1 MHVDEVPL
9 HHPQLINIQ
18 DAVVLNAQPALNDR
32 DDRLGRSDV
41 EVILLRKLLAREIQA
56 NESNQP
62 VKSWEWTE
70 EQVVETGI

>member
-9 HHPQLINIQ
+9 HHPQLVNIQ
-18 DAVVLNAQPALNDR
+18 DAVVLNAQPALHDR

-56 NESNQP
+56 NELNQP
-62 VKSWEWTE
+62 VKSWQWTE